1 MAIYNA
7 EATLNVIFWFILHYS
22 LFNDQ
27 EGLLTNVIEQFELQ
41 KMNIS
46 KITSYLM
53 INHFLSYSISY
64 EFN

>member
-1 MAIYNA
+1 MW
-7 EATLNVIFWFILHYS
+7 FFDFILHYN

-41 KMNIS
+41 KMNSS